1 MSMYVQK
8 LLQSNGMLVGSFFL
22 SPGGGVVCMH
32 VLLCMSVYVC
42 VHVCVCM
49 WWPELVVECHSPRS
63 ITEPGADRLAG
74 Q

>member
-1 MSMYVQK
+1 MNMYVQK
-8 LLQSNGMLVGSFFL
+8 LMQSNRMLVGSFFL

-49 WWPELVVECHSPRS
+49 WWPELVV
-63 ITEPGADRLAG
+63 
-74 Q
+74 